1 VSPSVV
7 SAPVAEV
14 PAAQPN
20 VGFLPAISETIGMFY
35 QPQPSRVQADIDR
48 AKEFERS
55 YLDKIRLHN
64 REFAA
69 RRAEAAA
76 ATTVSQEQKAEPS
89 Q

>member
-1 VSPSVV
+1 VV
-7 SAPVAEV
+7 SAPVDEV
-14 PAAQPN
+14 RAAQPSEN
-20 VGFLPAISETIGMFY
+20 FLPAISEAIGMFY

-64 REFAA
+64 RELAA
-69 RRAEAAA
+69 RRADAPT
-76 ATTVSQEQKAEPS
+76 TTVSQEGKTEPS